1 MDNLAF
7 YFKALCRDVVALLKS
22 KGAHLYEALS
32 LKKTGGAQSTL
43 YLNLAKKLG
52 GPGPPG
58 PLGHYIPALRYIEHL
73 KLLMCSFKKMK
84 HPKVDEDHERPL
96 YATFEKVIS
105 TDDSEKKTNV

>member
-1 MDNLAF
+1 M
-7 YFKALCRDVVALLKS
+7 R
-22 KGAHLYEALS
+22 
-32 LKKTGGAQSTL
+32 LKKWRGPYLSCPILRWTGDPLT
-43 YLNLAKKLG
+43 NLLLSGRKIG